1 MDQILDV
8 IKSYKQY
15 TDYSFLGNTLDIWI
29 LALVVFIAMMLVRKI
44 VARLL
49 LTLLDKIDESYE
61 LIHTFKESIK
71 DPLQVALG
79 ILAYYVATLM
89 LTSNAELEL
98 ILTRLTRTAIFF
110 IAIWTFIRMLNLYSK
125 LVAKRLDAKGNDL
138 GEAIV
143 KMTSTVVK
151 VLLLLLG
158 LIITVD
164 TWGFNGM
171 AILGAFSVLSI
182 GISLSSQDTVKHFWG
197 SIVLFTDKPFNIGD
211 WITVGNVDGTVED
224 IGIRSTQI
232 RTFEKA
238 LISVPNGNLADSNIL
253 NWSKRP
259 KRRIKM
265 MLGISY
271 STSVDGM
278 QNILDDI
285 RTYLKSNEEI
295 HQEQILVYFS
305 EFGDSSLNI
314 MVYCFTKDPNWEAWL
329 RGRETVYLELMRI
342 VERNG
347 SSIAFPSQSLYIES
361 MPQDIDPK

>member
-1 MDQILDV
+1 MDKFLEI

-15 TDYSFLGNTLDIWI
+15 VDYSFLGNTLDVWI
-29 LALVVFIAMMLVRKI
+29 LAFFVFVAMMLIRKR
-44 VARLL
+44 VASILV
-49 LTLLDKIDESYE
+49 TLLDKIDSSNEV
-61 LIHTFKESIK
+61 IHTFKESIK
-71 DPLQVALG
+71 DPLRVVLG
-79 ILAYYVATLM
+79 ILAYYAATFI

-98 ILTRLTRTAIFF
+98 ILDRLTRTAIFF
-110 IAIWTFIRMLNLYSK
+110 ILIWTLIRLVNLYSK
-125 LVAKRLDAKGNDL
+125 LFANRLDKKGNDL

-143 KMTSTVVK
+143 QMTATVLK

-158 LIITVD
+158 VVLTVD

-197 SIVLFTDKPFNIGD
+197 SIVLFADKPFDIGD
-211 WITVGNVDGTVED
+211 WITVGDVDGIVED

-238 LISVPNGNLADSNIL
+238 LISVPNGKLADSNIL
-253 NWSKRP
+253 NWSRRP

-271 STSVDGM
+271 STSPETM
-278 QNILDDI
+278 QNILEDI
-285 RTYLKSNEEI
+285 RAYLKSNEDI

-305 EFGDSSLNI
+305 ELANSSLNI
-314 MVYCFTKDPNWEAWL
+314 MVYCFTKNPSWEPWL
-329 RGRETVYLELMRI
+329 QARELVYLELMRI
-342 VERNG
+342 VKRNG
-347 SSIAFPSQSLYIES
+347 SSIAFPSQSVYLES
-361 MPQDIDPK
+361 MPKDINTK